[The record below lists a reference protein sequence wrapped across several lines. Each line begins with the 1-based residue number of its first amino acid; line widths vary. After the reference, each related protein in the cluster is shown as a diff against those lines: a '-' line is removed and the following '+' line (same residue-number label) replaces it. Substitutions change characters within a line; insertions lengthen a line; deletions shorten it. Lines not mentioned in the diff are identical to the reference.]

1 MAQDESPLDIETFK
15 FKDRLIKGVS
25 PEGDFKISVVKTTDT
40 VREAVQRHECGPL
53 AAIILA
59 KTLTGASLLA
69 SELKGEERVQL
80 QLEGDGPLGSVI
92 AEANR
97 IGEVRGYVKRPQA
110 LLPDHGGEPRL
121 EDGLGLGVLTVIKTL
136 YNEAEPRM
144 STIELVVGDVTTDIA
159 YYMVQSEQVHTA
171 IRLDVK
177 MANDGSIAH
186 AGGLMIQKLPGADQK
201 VIDHLQEHLKTLTPV
216 SDSLAA
222 GHYIDEIMTQALD
235 GFSVKELDR
244 QPVDFFCRC
253 SRDRFRNGLAMLPVE
268 ELESLKGEP
277 QELVCHFC
285 NQKELFTKEEIDRLI
300 LEARAALN

>member
-1 MAQDESPLDIETFK
+1 MTPKDTPIDIETFK

-25 PEGDFKISVVKTTDT
+25 PEGDFKISVIKTTDT
-40 VREAVQRHECGPL
+40 VCEAIQRHECDPL
-53 AAIILA
+53 ASIILA

-97 IGEVRGYVKRPQA
+97 VGEVRGYVKHPKAQ
-110 LLPDHGGEPRL
+110 LPDHSGEPRL
-121 EDGLGLGVLTVIKTL
+121 EEGLGLGILTVFKTL

-159 YYMVQSEQVHTA
+159 YYMVQSEQIHTA

-177 MANDGSIAH
+177 MADDGSIAH

-201 VIDHLQEHLKTLTPV
+201 VIDHLQEHLKSMTPV
-216 SDSLAA
+216 SDSLEE
-222 GHYIDEIMTQALD
+222 GYYIDEIMVQALD
-235 GFSVKELDR
+235 GSPVKELDR
-244 QPVDFFCRC
+244 QPIDFFCRC
-253 SRDRFRNGLAMLPVE
+253 SRDRFRNGLAMLPME
-268 ELESLKGEP
+268 ELESLKGES

-285 NQKELFTKEEIDRLI
+285 NQKEIFTKEEIDRLV
-300 LEARAALN
+300 LEAKATLN